1 MSHQG
6 IGLSECERF
15 FQGHAPGRIG
25 WNSWSARGIEVASS
39 EKRYVIVGASAAGM
53 AAAEAIRAIDKR
65 GSITVFSDEPDPPYF
80 RPLIPFLISG
90 KKSAA
95 DMALVGQGP
104 YNGAGI
110 DVRLNSRVERIDS
123 LAQTVE
129 IPGEER
135 VAYDKLLIATGG
147 RSYIPPEIEGTG
159 TEGVFALR
167 TLADARAVAGRVE
180 STHHAVMLGG
190 GILNLKASF
199 ALLERGLK
207 VTMVVQSPQV
217 LSQLMEPGDAALI
230 RNALNDAGLR
240 IETGTGATRILSN
253 DNGVNGVLLDDGRI
267 IACEMVCIGK
277 GVQPNLAFAGLED
290 IQIDRGVVVDRFTA
304 CSAGNVYAAGDASVT
319 FDPITGGRIV
329 TGLWTNAVEMGKCAG
344 YNMAGR
350 PAEYGGTFGI
360 MNATQVADVPFVSMG
375 IVHTTG
381 HNYETYV
388 SNSRHA
394 YRKLVFSPDGARLV
408 GVLLVGDI
416 SRAGLYRFVI
426 KERMPVA
433 KLKSNIINHTLHYG
447 HFICP

>member
-1 MSHQG
+1 M
-6 IGLSECERF
+6 
-15 FQGHAPGRIG
+15 
-25 WNSWSARGIEVASS
+25 
-39 EKRYVIVGASAAGM
+39 GASAAGM

-65 GSITVFSDEPDPPYF
+65 GSIAVFSDEPDSPYF
-80 RPLIPFLISG
+80 RPLIPFLISR

-104 YNGAGI
+104 YRGAGI
-110 DVRLNSRVERIDS
+110 DVRLNSRVARIDCR
-123 LAQTVE
+123 AQTLE
-129 IPGEER
+129 ISGGER
-135 VAYDKLLIATGG
+135 VAYDKLLIATGS

-167 TLADARAVAGRVE
+167 TLADARAAARRVE
-180 STHHAVMLGG
+180 NTRHAVMLGG
-190 GILNLKASF
+190 GMLNLKASF
-199 ALLERGLK
+199 ALLERGLQ
-207 VTMVVQSPQV
+207 VTMAVQSPQV
-217 LSQLMEPGDAALI
+217 LSQLMEPGDATLI
-230 RNALNDAGLR
+230 RNALNNAGLK
-240 IETGTGATRILSN
+240 IETGAGARRILSN
-253 DNGVNGVLLDDGRI
+253 GNGVSGVLLEDGRI

-277 GVQPNLAFAGLED
+277 GVRPNVAFASLED
-290 IQIDRGVVVDRFTA
+290 IRIDGGVVVDRFTA
-304 CSAGNVYAAGDASVT
+304 CSAGNVYAAGDAAVT

-350 PAEYGGTFGI
+350 PVEYGGTFGI
-360 MNATQVADVPFVSMG
+360 LNATQVADVPFVSMG

-381 HNYETYV
+381 HDYETHV
-388 SNSRHA
+388 SSSRNA
-394 YRKLVFSPDGARLV
+394 YRKLVFSPDGARLM

>member
-1 MSHQG
+1 
-6 IGLSECERF
+6 
-15 FQGHAPGRIG
+15 
-25 WNSWSARGIEVASS
+25 VASS

-104 YNGAGI
+104 YCGAGI

-123 LAQTVE
+123 VAQTVQ
-129 IPGEER
+129 IPGGER
-135 VAYDKLLIATGG
+135 VGYDKLLIATGS
-147 RSYIPPEIEGTG
+147 RSYVPPEIEGTD

-167 TLADARAVAGRVE
+167 TLADARAAERRVE
-180 STHHAVMLGG
+180 STRHAVMLGG
-190 GILNLKASF
+190 GMLNLKASF
-199 ALLERGLK
+199 ALLERGLQ

-217 LSQLMEPGDAALI
+217 LSQLMEPGDATLI
-230 RNALNDAGLR
+230 RNALDNAGLK
-240 IETGTGATRILSN
+240 IETGAGARRILSN
-253 DNGVNGVLLDDGRI
+253 GNGVSGVLLEDGRM
-267 IACEMVCIGK
+267 IACELVCIGK
-277 GVQPNLAFAGLED
+277 GVRPNVAFTGLED
-290 IQIDRGVVVDRFTA
+290 LGIDSGVVVDGFTA
-304 CSAGNVYAAGDASVT
+304 CSASNVYAAGDAAVT

-360 MNATQVADVPFVSMG
+360 LNATQVADVPFVSMG

-381 HNYETYV
+381 HDYETHV
-388 SNSRHA
+388 FSSRNA

-416 SRAGLYRFVI
+416 SRAGLYRFVM
-426 KERMPVA
+426 KERMPIE
-433 KLKSNIINHTLHYG
+433 KLKSNIIDHTLHYG